1 MGITEI
7 LAQTGGIQS
16 IARELGIAEP
26 EATRGV
32 EALAPAILGGFKK
45 QLGGQTGSLAG
56 LGSLIA
62 RFGGGSLLDNVLG
75 SQPTDMSQGN
85 DILAQIF
92 GFQRREPRRRAKC
105 RQPDRPGHRTAEKD
119 VAAGD
124 HDDRRLHGEAA
135 WRGCGR
141 TACGGQRRRSARR
154 CGTSSSRQPRRVGE
168 RIGSRHR
175 RPELDARSGR
185 RRESPG
191 RHPANPREMIEGAAG
206 APSVFRRIQTVARYR
221 GAPVSCA

>member
-62 RFGGGSLLDNVLG
+62 RFGGGSKLDNVL
-75 SQPTDMSQGN
+75 QYD
-85 DILAQIF
+85 
-92 GFQRREPRRRAKC
+92 
-105 RQPDRPGHRTAEKD
+105 
-119 VAAGD
+119 
-124 HDDRRLHGEAA
+124 
-135 WRGCGR
+135 
-141 TACGGQRRRSARR
+141 
-154 CGTSSSRQPRRVGE
+154 
-168 RIGSRHR
+168 
-175 RPELDARSGR
+175 
-185 RRESPG
+185 SP
-191 RHPANPREMIEGAAG
+191 PI
-206 APSVFRRIQTVARYR
+206 
-221 GAPVSCA
+221 